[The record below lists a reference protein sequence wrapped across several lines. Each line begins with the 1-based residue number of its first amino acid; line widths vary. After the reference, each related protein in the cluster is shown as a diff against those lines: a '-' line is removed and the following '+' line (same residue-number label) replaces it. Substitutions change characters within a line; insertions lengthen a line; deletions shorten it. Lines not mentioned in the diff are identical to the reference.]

1 MITVIVFML
10 LMILNHFCFCG
21 EVAGNS
27 VIATSDRT
35 LPVVYDVDV
44 LVLGGSTGAVAAAQE
59 TATTGAKTMLL
70 TQYPYLG
77 EDLTATLRL
86 WHNKNENKEK
96 NIDPLF
102 STIMNDP
109 IYAATNESETE
120 LLLRHPKK
128 LSFSYEVFQEINSNH
143 PETSKKNRLT
153 DGKAASPRNDS
164 LQVDGNMTVVLDL
177 GTKQDVGVVSLIP
190 FYRKNHFAVEKAD
203 YFMSNDK
210 TEWTPIGTV
219 KRDTKKLPVSDSP
232 ELFSLT
238 LQRSILMR
246 YIKIEATIEKSSRLL
261 LVGEIVVLAN
271 RTDLTTAIPITKK
284 ASFETTEPP
293 RPLHIKQTLDEIL
306 LQSNVQFLYGTYI
319 TELLTDDKGDIR
331 GAVITSRSGRQA
343 IRAKSVIDA
352 RTDYK
357 ELLESNKENESVK
370 IEYVVVGGREIP
382 FEKEKYSLLQNGIC
396 ETMDKP
402 YHTHWPN
409 QAKTEGG
416 EFPIFRYTFEI
427 KRDDAEK
434 AFGGDLNKLGE
445 IETEIRLATYHK
457 DQQFAADKITLL
469 PGSKVS
475 ESLKLGNCFGKD
487 SIDKGRELGRE
498 AGKSVAG
505 KEPVPFNSLRVTMFE
520 PTVFEATKFKSEKSE
535 PAQSEPAQSE
545 LAQSELVQS
554 AEKTAKTV
562 SGDVRELLNGIRSYE
577 KPLGFIYEYG
587 LKIPIVSSYDVVVVG
602 GGTTG
607 APAGIAA
614 ARAGAKT
621 LVVEFLHDMGGVGT
635 MGAIAGY
642 YWGNKVGFTDEITEG
657 KRSWNIVQKAQTWR
671 TKLRDAGGDVWFGV
685 LGAGAVVDLKPDAE
699 GRTVVKGV
707 LLATEFGPKIVLSK
721 VVIDTTGN
729 GDIAMTAGAEMSYV
743 TENEITV
750 QGAGLAPRYLGG
762 RYMNND
768 YTYID
773 DTDPIDATHVFVYGK
788 GKFPTAFDQ
797 GKILNTRERRR
808 VVGEFTFT
816 PLDQINLRTYP
827 DSIARAFSNFDTHGY
842 TIEPYLE
849 IHHPQK
855 VGIYAYYPYRS
866 SIPKGL
872 DGILVG
878 ALATSCH
885 RDALPLIRMQ
895 ADLQNQGYGLGYAA
909 ATVVKDGVS
918 VRNVDIRKV
927 QRHLVEI
934 GNLPASVLTETDNY
948 GQSKVK
954 LAEAVKTIPNN
965 YEGAALVMWYPEE
978 SKPLL
983 RKAYLAATDF
993 DAKLSYA
1000 KILAAYGDS
1009 TGEATILEAMKKF
1022 EKWDEGWN
1030 FKGMSQFGM
1039 ASSPL
1044 DQVIM
1049 MLGRIRSK
1057 AAVPLIIERF
1067 SELGQE
1073 DDFSHHRACIL
1084 ALEWIGDSSG
1094 AAALALHLKKPGMMG
1109 YVHDSIKTAE
1119 QRDREDPKVALGE
1132 KSRRDSL
1139 IELGSARAL
1148 YRLGDVE
1155 GLGQRILEAY
1165 SKDMR
1170 GHFARHAAEILKK

>member
-1 MITVIVFML
+1 M
-10 LMILNHFCFCG
+10 
-21 EVAGNS
+21 S
-27 VIATSDRT
+27 
-35 LPVVYDVDV
+35 
-44 LVLGGSTGAVAAAQE
+44 
-59 TATTGAKTMLL
+59 K
-70 TQYPYLG
+70 
-77 EDLTATLRL
+77 
-86 WHNKNENKEK
+86 KENA
-96 NIDPLF
+96 DPLYE
-102 STIMNDP
+102 TIMNDP
-109 IYAATNESETE
+109 IYTATNESEIE

-128 LSFSYEVFQEINSNH
+128 LPFSYEVIQEINSNH
-143 PETSKKNRLT
+143 PETPEKNRLT

-164 LQVDGNMTVVLDL
+164 LQVNDNMTVILDL
-177 GTKQDVGVVSLIP
+177 NSKQDVGVISFIP
-190 FYRKNHFAVEKAD
+190 FYRKSHFAVEKAD
-203 YFMSNDK
+203 YFMSNNKSDW
-210 TEWTPIGTV
+210 EPIGTV

-232 ELFSLT
+232 ELFSLI

-246 YIKIEATIEKSSRLL
+246 YVKIEVTMEKSSRLIL
-261 LVGEIVVLAN
+261 AGEIVVLAN
-271 RTDLTTAIPITKK
+271 RTDLTSAIPITKK
-284 ASFETTEPP
+284 ASFKTTEPP
-293 RPLHIKQTLDEIL
+293 RPLHIKQTLDEVL
-306 LQSNVQFLYGTYI
+306 LKSKVKFLYGTYI
-319 TELLTDDKGDIR
+319 TELLTDAKGDIR

-343 IRAKSVIDA
+343 VTAKSVIDA

-357 ELLESNKENESVK
+357 ELLESNKENELLN
-370 IEYVVVGGREIP
+370 IEYVVIGGREIP
-382 FEKEKYSLLQNGIC
+382 FEKGKYTLLQSGIC
-396 ETMDKP
+396 ETMNKP
-402 YHTHWPN
+402 YRTHWPN

-427 KRDDAEK
+427 KREDAEK
-434 AFGGDLNKLGE
+434 AFGGDLSKLGE

-457 DQQFAADKITLL
+457 DQQFTSDRITLL
-469 PGSKVS
+469 PGSNRS
-475 ESLKLGNCFGKD
+475 NSLKLGNCFGKY
-487 SIDKGRELGRE
+487 SIRQGRELGRE
-498 AGKSVAG
+498 AGKSAAQ
-505 KEPVPFNSLRVTMFE
+505 KETVSANSLRVTTFE
-520 PTVFEATKFKSEKSE
+520 PEKI
-535 PAQSEPAQSE
+535 
-545 LAQSELVQS
+545 
-554 AEKTAKTV
+554 EKPDKTI

-577 KPLGFIYEYG
+577 KPLGFIHEHG
-587 LKIPIVSSYDVVVVG
+587 LKIPIAASYDVVVVG

-614 ARAGAKT
+614 ARAGAET

-635 MGAIAGY
+635 LGAIAGY

-671 TKLRDAGGDVWFGV
+671 TKLREAGGDVWFGV

-699 GRTVVKGV
+699 GRTMVKGV
-707 LLATEFGPKIVLSK
+707 LLATEFGPKIVLAK

-729 GDIAMTAGAEMSYV
+729 GDIAMTAGAEMRYV

-808 VVGEFTFT
+808 IVGEFTFT

-827 DSIARAFSNFDTHGY
+827 DSIARSFSNFDTHGY

-849 IHHPQK
+849 IYHPKK

-909 ATVVKDGVS
+909 ATAVKDGVA
-918 VRNVDIRKV
+918 VRNVDIRKI
-927 QRHLVEI
+927 QKHLVEI
-934 GNLPASVLTETDNY
+934 GNLPESVLTETDNY
-948 GQSKVK
+948 GESKAK
-954 LAEAVKTIPNN
+954 LAEAVKTIPND

-983 RKAYLAATDF
+983 RKAYHEAINVE
-993 DAKLSYA
+993 AKFAYA

-1009 TGEATILEAMKKF
+1009 TGEAALLEALQNF
-1022 EKWDEGWN
+1022 ENWDEGWN

-1044 DQVIM
+1044 DQIIM

-1057 AAVPLIIERF
+1057 AAIPLITER
-1067 SELGQE
+1067 LAKLKQE

-1084 ALEWIGDSSG
+1084 ALEWIGEPSG
-1094 AAALALHLKKPGMMG
+1094 ASAISLHLRKPKMTG
-1109 YVHDSIKTAE
+1109 YVHDSIATAE
-1119 QRDREDPKVALGE
+1119 KRDREDLKVALGE

-1139 IELGSARAL
+1139 LELGAARAL
-1148 YRLGDVE
+1148 YRLGDAD
-1155 GLGQRILEAY
+1155 GLGKQILEAY

-1170 GHFARHAAEILKK
+1170 GHFARHATEILKK

>member
-1 MITVIVFML
+1 MMCNVKRTIVIFVL
-10 LMILNHFCFCG
+10 TAILSH
-21 EVAGNS
+21 AGYSEETAGVS

-35 LPVVYDVDV
+35 LPIAYNVDV
-44 LVLGGSTGAVAAAQE
+44 LILGGSTGAVAAAQE
-59 TATTGAKTMLL
+59 SSAAGAETMLL

-86 WHNKNENKEK
+86 WHNENENKEE
-96 NIDPLF
+96 NPDPLF
-102 STIMNDP
+102 ETIMNDP
-109 IYAATNESETE
+109 IYAATNESEIE

-128 LSFSYEVFQEINSNH
+128 LSFSYEVLQEIIANH
-143 PETSKKNRLT
+143 PETPAKNRLT

-164 LQVDGNMTVVLDL
+164 LQVNSNMTVVLDL
-177 GTKQDVGVVSLIP
+177 GSKQDVGIVSFIP
-190 FYRKNHFAVEKAD
+190 FYRKGHFAVEKID

-210 TEWTPIGTV
+210 TEWTSIGTV

-232 ELFSLT
+232 ELFSLS

-246 YIKIEATIEKSSRLL
+246 YVKIEATTEKSSRSILA
-261 LVGEIVVLAN
+261 GEIVVLAN
-271 RTDLTTAIPITKK
+271 RTDLTSAIPITKK
-284 ASFETTEPP
+284 ESFKTTEPP
-293 RPLHIKQTLDEIL
+293 RPLHIKQTLDEVL
-306 LQSNVQFLYGTYI
+306 LKSNVKFLYGTYI
-319 TELLTDDKGDIR
+319 TELLTDAKGDIR

-343 IRAKSVIDA
+343 ITAKSVIDA

-357 ELLESNKENESVK
+357 ELLESNKRNDFVK

-382 FEKEKYSLLQNGIC
+382 FEKDKFTLLQNGIC
-396 ETMDKP
+396 ETMNKP
-402 YHTHWPN
+402 FHTHWPN

-427 KRDDAEK
+427 KREDAEK
-434 AFGGDLNKLGE
+434 AFGGDLGKLGE

-457 DQQFAADKITLL
+457 DLQFTSDRITLL
-469 PGSKVS
+469 PGSNVS
-475 ESLKLGNCFGKD
+475 NSLKLGNCFGKN
-487 SIDKGRELGRE
+487 SIRQGRELGRE
-498 AGKSVAG
+498 AGKSAAQ
-505 KEPVPFNSLRVTMFE
+505 KEPVPVNSLRVTMFDSIVE
-520 PTVFEATKFKSEKSE
+520 SEKSE
-535 PAQSEPAQSE
+535 
-545 LAQSELVQS
+545 
-554 AEKTAKTV
+554 KTKKIDKTI
-562 SGDVRELLNGIRSYE
+562 SGDIRELLSGIRSYE
-577 KPLGFIYEYG
+577 KPLGFIHEYG
-587 LKIPIVSSYDVVVVG
+587 LKIPIVASYDVVVIG

-607 APAGIAA
+607 APAGIAS

-621 LVVEFLHDMGGVGT
+621 LVAEFLHDMGGVGT
-635 MGAIAGY
+635 LGAIAGY

-671 TKLRDAGGDVWFGV
+671 TKLREAGGDVWFGV

-707 LLATEFGPKIVLSK
+707 LLGTEFGPKIVLAK

-729 GDIAMTAGAEMSYV
+729 GDIAMTAGAEMKYV

-808 VVGEFTFT
+808 IVGEFTFT

-827 DSIARAFSNFDTHGY
+827 DSIARSFSNFDTHGY

-849 IHHPQK
+849 IYHPKK

-909 ATVVKDGVS
+909 ATAVKDGVS

-927 QRHLVEI
+927 QKHLVEI
-934 GNLPASVLTETDNY
+934 GNLPESVLTETDNY
-948 GQSKVK
+948 GQSKNK
-954 LAEAVKTIPNN
+954 LAEAVKTIPND

-978 SKPLL
+978 SKLL
-983 RKAYLAATDF
+983 LQKAYREATDF
-993 DAKLSYA
+993 DAKLAYA

-1009 TGEATILEAMKKF
+1009 TGEAALLESLQKF
-1022 EKWDEGWN
+1022 EKWDDGWN

-1044 DQVIM
+1044 DQIIM
-1049 MLGRIRSK
+1049 MLGRIKSK
-1057 AAVPLIIERF
+1057 TAVPLIIER
-1067 SELGQE
+1067 LDKLKQE

-1084 ALEWIGDSSG
+1084 ALEWIGDPAG
-1094 AAALALHLKKPGMMG
+1094 APAIALHLKKPNMTG
-1109 YVHDSIKTAE
+1109 YVHDSIATAE
-1119 QRDREDPKVALGE
+1119 KRDREDPKVALGE

-1139 IELGSARAL
+1139 IELGAARTL
-1148 YRLGDVE
+1148 YRLGDAD
-1155 GLGQRILEAY
+1155 GLGKQILESY
-1165 SKDMR
+1165 SKDLR
-1170 GHFARHAAEILKK
+1170 GHFARHAAEILQK

>member
-1 MITVIVFML
+1 
-10 LMILNHFCFCG
+10 
-21 EVAGNS
+21 
-27 VIATSDRT
+27 
-35 LPVVYDVDV
+35 
-44 LVLGGSTGAVAAAQE
+44 
-59 TATTGAKTMLL
+59 
-70 TQYPYLG
+70 
-77 EDLTATLRL
+77 
-86 WHNKNENKEK
+86 
-96 NIDPLF
+96 
-102 STIMNDP
+102 
-109 IYAATNESETE
+109 
-120 LLLRHPKK
+120 
-128 LSFSYEVFQEINSNH
+128 
-143 PETSKKNRLT
+143 
-153 DGKAASPRNDS
+153 
-164 LQVDGNMTVVLDL
+164 
-177 GTKQDVGVVSLIP
+177 
-190 FYRKNHFAVEKAD
+190 
-203 YFMSNDK
+203 
-210 TEWTPIGTV
+210 
-219 KRDTKKLPVSDSP
+219 
-232 ELFSLT
+232 
-238 LQRSILMR
+238 
-246 YIKIEATIEKSSRLL
+246 
-261 LVGEIVVLAN
+261 
-271 RTDLTTAIPITKK
+271 
-284 ASFETTEPP
+284 
-293 RPLHIKQTLDEIL
+293 
-306 LQSNVQFLYGTYI
+306 
-319 TELLTDDKGDIR
+319 
-331 GAVITSRSGRQA
+331 
-343 IRAKSVIDA
+343 VIDA

-357 ELLESNKENESVK
+357 ELLESNKGNEFVK
-370 IEYVVVGGREIP
+370 IEYVVIGGREIP
-382 FEKEKYSLLQNGIC
+382 FEKGKYKLLQNGIC

-427 KRDDAEK
+427 KRNDAEK
-434 AFGGDLNKLGE
+434 TFGGDLSKLGE

-457 DQQFAADKITLL
+457 DQQFTSDKITLL
-469 PGSKVS
+469 PGSDSSKP
-475 ESLKLGNCFGKD
+475 LKLGNCFGKD
-487 SIDKGRELGRE
+487 SIRLGRELGRE
-498 AGKSVAG
+498 AGKSVAK
-505 KEPVPFNSLRVTMFE
+505 KEPVPVNSLRVTMLGQ
-520 PTVFEATKFKSEKSE
+520 EKT
-535 PAQSEPAQSE
+535 
-545 LAQSELVQS
+545 ELVQNTETQNTGKT
-554 AEKTAKTV
+554 EKTI
-562 SGDVRELLNGIRSYE
+562 SGDIRELLNGIRSYE
-577 KPLGFIYEYG
+577 KPLGFVHEYG
-587 LKIPIVSSYDVVVVG
+587 LKIPIVASYDVVVVG

-621 LVVEFLHDMGGVGT
+621 LVAEFLHDMGGVGT
-635 MGAIAGY
+635 LGAIAGY

-671 TKLRDAGGDVWFGV
+671 TKLREAGGDAWFGV
-685 LGAGAVVDLKPDAE
+685 LGAGAVVDLKSDTD
-699 GRTVVKGV
+699 GRTIVKGV
-707 LLATEFGPKIVLSK
+707 LLATEFGPKIVLAK

-729 GDIAMTAGAEMSYV
+729 GDIAMTAGAEMMYV

-808 VVGEFTFT
+808 IVGEFTFT

-849 IHHPQK
+849 IYHPQK

-885 RDALPLIRMQ
+885 RDALPLVRMQ

-909 ATVVKDGVS
+909 ATSVKDGVS

-927 QRHLVEI
+927 QKHLVEI
-934 GNLPASVLTETDNY
+934 GNLPESVLTETDNY
-948 GQSKVK
+948 GQSKNK

-965 YEGAALVMWYPEE
+965 YDGAALVMWYPEE

-983 RKAYLAATDF
+983 RKEYQAATDF
-993 DAKLSYA
+993 EAKLAYA

-1009 TGEATILEAMKKF
+1009 TGEAVLLDSLQKF

-1044 DQVIM
+1044 DQIIM

-1057 AAVPLIIERF
+1057 TAVPLIIERLA
-1067 SELGQE
+1067 ELKQE

-1084 ALEWIGDSSG
+1084 ALEWIGEPAG
-1094 AAALALHLKKPGMMG
+1094 VPAIALHLKKPNMTG
-1109 YVHDSIKTAE
+1109 YVHDSILTAE
-1119 QRDREDPKVALGE
+1119 KRDREDPKVALGE

-1139 IELGSARAL
+1139 IELGAARAL
-1148 YRLGDVE
+1148 YRLGDAD
-1155 GLGQRILEAY
+1155 GLGKQILESY
-1165 SKDMR
+1165 SKDLR